1 MGEITGMV
9 METKI
14 VHYKYEYQPKIHR
27 WKMILSN

>member
-14 VHYKYEYQPKIHR
+14 VHDQYEYQAEIHR

>member
-1 MGEITGMV
+1 MGEITRMV

-14 VHYKYEYQPKIHR
+14 VHDQYKYQPEIHR